1 MSDRGRFSVREPLLA
16 LLALLLLANSAL
28 AYAGPVPGPEFFG
41 YFLSLLAWLGVA
53 FGALLMWPLHALRQ
67 RFRRGRVPGAA
78 DEPGAAVPE
87 PQGQTEGACPQP

>member
-1 MSDRGRFSVREPLLA
+1 MSKQSSFPVSKALLA
-16 LLALLLLANSAL
+16 LLALLLLAGDAL

-67 RFRRGRVPGAA
+67 YFRRGSTSPA
-78 DEPGAAVPE
+78 P
-87 PQGQTEGACPQP
+87 TEGAAAAPAAAPEGRAE